1 MDGVGVLSIIFI
13 YKTIPG
19 FVSTCIYITD
29 VDRYVMVRPWGRDLL
44 SEHRCCRKRTIGH
57 LWQKRADAYV
67 RIHKDSPLLQ
77 SYSSQKKN
85 KKKTANQPCTSNKN
99 RCARQN
105 LLNIQLAQHGPWQ
118 WRNIPLYF
126 CFSRTSFWWYCAHPN
141 WSLITFCLAATV
153 LWCCCC
159 CCSLIL
165 YFKGRSIFTLPTL
178 LPC

>member
-1 MDGVGVLSIIFI
+1 MLWFGPGEGICCLSIAAVGKGPLGTFDRRGQMHMFVF
-13 YKTIPG
+13 TRIPHYC
-19 FVSTCIYITD
+19 SHT
-29 VDRYVMVRPWGRDLL
+29 P
-44 SEHRCCRKRTIGH
+44 
-57 LWQKRADAYV
+57 
-67 RIHKDSPLLQ
+67 HK
-77 SYSSQKKN
+77 KK

-141 WSLITFCLAATV
+141 WSLITFYLAATV